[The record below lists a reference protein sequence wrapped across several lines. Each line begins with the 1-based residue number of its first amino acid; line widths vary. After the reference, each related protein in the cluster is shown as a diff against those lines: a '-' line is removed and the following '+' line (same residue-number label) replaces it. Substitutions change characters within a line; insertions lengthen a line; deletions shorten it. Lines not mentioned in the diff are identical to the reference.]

1 MAEYKGINYLRSKLE
16 QKRKGVIRRYRY
28 YDMKN
33 IARDLNIS
41 TPPELRWFMG
51 CLGWCGKAVDSLAD
65 RLTIRG
71 FRNDN
76 FNIEEIFNM
85 NNPDVLYSSVIHGAL
100 VSACDFIYISQDAEG
115 YPRLQVINGGDAT
128 GILNPIVGMLDEGY
142 AVLERD
148 DHGNPLIEAY
158 FIKGQTQY
166 HYKGINGVQV
176 FENNAPYPL
185 LVPIIYRPDA
195 SRPFGHSRISRAC
208 MDLTNSALRTI
219 KRSEIA
225 AEFYSYPQKYIT
237 GLSEDAELQDKWKA
251 TMSALMTFTKDED
264 GDAPTLG
271 QFSQQSMA
279 PHLEQLK
286 MFASLFAG
294 ECGLTLDDMGF
305 PTSNP
310 SSAEAIKSAH
320 ENLRLNA
327 KKAQKSF
334 GSGFLNAGYLA
345 VCLRDNIPYKRNQFY
360 LTEARWMPI
369 FEPDASQM
377 SGLGD
382 ALVKIGQ
389 AAPGSITTE
398 LLEDLTGFTL
408 E

>member
-76 FNIEEIFNM
+76 CNIEEIFNM

-195 SRPFGHSRISRAC
+195 LRPFGHSRISRAC

-251 TMSALMTFTKDED
+251 TMSAMMTFTKDED
-264 GDAPTLG
+264 GDAPALG

-345 VCLRDNIPYKRNQFY
+345 ACLRDNIPYKRNQFY

>member
-195 SRPFGHSRISRAC
+195 LRPFGHSRISRAC

-251 TMSALMTFTKDED
+251 TMSAMMTFTKDED
-264 GDAPTLG
+264 GDAPALG

-345 VCLRDNIPYKRNQFY
+345 ACLRDNIPYKRNQFY